1 MGLGYPWTV
10 SILNIWSGLCSV
22 AAACL
27 RLHYSSFRP
36 QSHDGR
42 KATSTFHSPSIHP
55 SVDATVNNAMP
66 SSFLYLLFTA
76 KTWTRNKGRTDE
88 TATCSLPFHFPAVS
102 LSISPRQSPS
112 AAVVRR
118 RWRPIQFAS
127 RDESSI
133 LTERRMDGSQW
144 EEDWEERRQK
154 GWTDGVSKREGEGG
168 GR

>member
-1 MGLGYPWTV
+1 MELGYPWTV

-27 RLHYSSFRP
+27 RLHYSSFSAAESRRKEGHVHIP
-36 QSHDGR
+36 Q
-42 KATSTFHSPSIHP
+42 SIHP
-55 SVDATVNNAMP
+55 SIQR
-66 SSFLYLLFTA
+66 S
-76 KTWTRNKGRTDE
+76 TRRSIMRCQVPFFIFYSRRKLGLGRDGDVL
-88 TATCSLPFHFPAVS
+88 APIPFPRCLSLH
-102 LSISPRQSPS
+102 LSPPKSVCGGR
-112 AAVVRR
+112 AR

>member
-1 MGLGYPWTV
+1 MELGYPWTV

-76 KTWTRNKGRTDE
+76 KTWTRTRRRR
-88 TATCSLPFHFPAVS
+88 ARSH
-102 LSISPRQSPS
+102 SISPLSLSPS
-112 AAVVRR
+112 PSPPKSVCGGRAR

>member
-1 MGLGYPWTV
+1 
-10 SILNIWSGLCSV
+10 
-22 AAACL
+22 
-27 RLHYSSFRP
+27 
-36 QSHDGR
+36 
-42 KATSTFHSPSIHP
+42 
-55 SVDATVNNAMP
+55 MP

-88 TATCSLPFHFPAVS
+88 TAAAATCSLPFHFPAVS

-154 GWTDGVSKREGEGG
+154 GWTDGVSKREGEGVYLQPPLLNNASG
-168 GR
+168 INIVEDNGHMTLFTCFHLHHNFKID